1 MTTALE
7 TLVERAAAGDDAAWQ
22 ALWRELEPMLLAMI
36 ARPRFLGRLG
46 QREDDRR
53 NIVVE
58 VMGRLHADGCRR
70 LASYVATR
78 AANPSLELEPWLRV
92 VAKRVAIDYL
102 RAHPD
107 YIDRRREVGASAPG
121 KLVEPE
127 TLTASQRLVGERP
140 PITMRSTAQQML
152 RYAATAMPDEHRHAL
167 ALWTQGASYDDIAR
181 AIGAASAAEAER
193 AVRAAVERL
202 RRKFREEES

>member
-1 MTTALE
+1 ME
-7 TLVERAAAGDDAAWQ
+7 ELVERAAHGDEAAWQ
-22 ALWRELEPMLLAMI
+22 LLWQQLEPLLLAMI

-58 VMGRLHADGCRR
+58 VMARLHADGCRR
-70 LASYVATR
+70 LQRYVATR

-107 YIDRRREVGASAPG
+107 YIDRRREPGASAPG
-121 KLVEPE
+121 RLVEPG
-127 TLTASQRLVGERP
+127 TLTNSARLVGERP
-140 PITMRSTAQQML
+140 PITLRSTAQQML
-152 RYAATAMPDEHRHAL
+152 RYAGTALPDDQRRAL
-167 ALWTQGASYDDIAR
+167 ELWTQGASYDDIGR
-181 AIGAASAAEAER
+181 ALGTTDAQGL
-193 AVRAAVERL
+193 VRAAVERL
-202 RRKFREEES
+202 RRKFREEGES